1 MWNGN
6 AMRRKPH
13 ALYKPTLRLQMS
25 AHGALMAHTTG
36 MKNKTAMP
44 LGHMSRRLIARQP
57 ACRLPS
63 RLIPGA
69 VACWQC
75 GPPEGIAVYRN
86 MAATRLKTFSRRHDA
101 PLGIR
106 QYGGRRCRPG
116 PHSHANGQRQAA
128 ITAEHAR
135 LCMPVCRPRLEERR
149 CRWCM
154 KVA

>member
-13 ALYKPTLRLQMS
+13 ALYKPTLRLPVS
-25 AHGALMAHTTG
+25 AHGAFITNTTG

-63 RLIPGA
+63 RPIPGA

-75 GPPEGIAVYRN
+75 CPPEGIAVYRN
-86 MAATRLKTFSRRHDA
+86 MAAARLKTFSSRHDA

-116 PHSHANGQRQAA
+116 PQSHANGQKQAA

-135 LCMPVCRPRLEERR
+135 LCMPVGRPRLEEGR